1 MASASK
7 HVHMFMRPIVTC
19 KFILWGVYFRW
30 NSNSSILYQN
40 ISHSYWTNE
49 LLRIMFQKLLKVNKH
64 HLWNY
69 MFLMAHFFWQIL
81 VCMKVISMMMML
93 PFQLLIEN
101 AIRSVITPKGTSTEN
116 LAYYDETRHKKSL
129 FFLFKSKHQN
139 LNGLDVYHLYA
150 A

>member
-1 MASASK
+1 MALTSK
-7 HVHMFMRPIVTC
+7 HVHIFMRPIVTC
-19 KFILWGVYFRW
+19 KFIFTRSVEFVISWICILMKHRSMSVLPKNYF
-30 NSNSSILYQN
+30 Q
-40 ISHSYWTNE
+40 WTNIIYE
-49 LLRIMFQKLLKVNKH
+49 IIYYLKV
-64 HLWNY
+64 
-69 MFLMAHFFWQIL
+69 HFFWQIL